1 VFEAGEPWASS
12 LCFSLLPSLHD
23 YLYRMVDHKE
33 ETLADQVLLMIT
45 FAVACMDSR
54 SFEFCRGGRS
64 EGQKV
69 RRSEGHV

>member
-1 VFEAGEPWASS
+1 
-12 LCFSLLPSLHD
+12 
-23 YLYRMVDHKE
+23 MVDHKE

-64 EGQKV
+64 ECLIVQTLRFRKTIAALLSFFVFGL
-69 RRSEGHV
+69 